1 MPENLWETRRRKK
14 MKVRDLA
21 AKSGVPA
28 SVIHQY
34 EAGEKPISQAHLR
47 QLARA
52 LIVDTWD
59 IKPISDPKPRTQ
71 RPSSTQPAPSK
82 TGPSPEP
89 RPAKEPKPGRP
100 PAPARPTQIEHL
112 LNLAERFPD
121 VDRGTLEAQA
131 GKTLEELM
139 TKEASGLLNQ
149 LQKRLREEQPPRVK
163 QPFDRHRAYLPEGV
177 DEFELKYLT
186 VAQEAGD
193 ILHVTLFDGSQLEGL
208 IAGFGPYSIT
218 LRNPD
223 GEETTVNKLAIAYYR
238 KKRTDQ

>member
-1 MPENLWETRRRKK
+1 MPENLWEIRRRKK

-28 SVIHQY
+28 STIHQY
-34 EAGEKPISQAHLR
+34 EAGEEPISQAHVR

-59 IKPISDPKPRTQ
+59 IKPVSDPKPRTHRASGAQ
-71 RPSSTQPAPSK
+71 RPPAKARPAR
-82 TGPSPEP
+82 EP
-89 RPAKEPKPGRP
+89 RPPKEPKPARP

-131 GKTLEELM
+131 GKTLEDL
-139 TKEASGLLNQ
+139 TAREASELLNQ
-149 LQKRLREEQPPRVK
+149 IQERVRQEQPPRVK

-186 VAQEAGD
+186 AAQEAGD
-193 ILHVTLFDGSQLEGL
+193 TLHVTLFDGNQLEGQIL
-208 IAGFGPYSIT
+208 GFSPYSIT
-218 LRNPD
+218 LRQSD
-223 GEETTVNKLAIAYYR
+223 GEEITVNKLTIAYYR
-238 KKRTDQ
+238 KKGAAQ

>member
-1 MPENLWETRRRKK
+1 MPENLWEIRRRKK

-21 AKSGVPA
+21 TKSGVPA
-28 SVIHQY
+28 SAIHEY

-59 IKPISDPKPRTQ
+59 IKPVSDPKPRDA
-71 RPSSTQPAPSK
+71 PAPARTRPPRETRPPK
-82 TGPSPEP
+82 QP
-89 RPAKEPKPGRP
+89 RPARP
-100 PAPARPTQIEHL
+100 PAPARPSQIEHL

-121 VDRGTLEAQA
+121 VDRGTLEAQV
-131 GKTLEELM
+131 GKTLEELT
-139 TKEASGLLNQ
+139 TKEASQLLGQ
-149 LQKRLREEQPPRVK
+149 LQERIRLEQPPRVK

-186 VAQEAGD
+186 AAQEAGD
-193 ILHVTLFDGSQLEGL
+193 TLYVTLFDSNQLEGKVV
-208 IAGFGPYSIT
+208 GFSPYTIT
-218 LRNPD
+218 LHQPD

-238 KKRTDQ
+238 RRRTDQ